1 MGEWK
6 LVKIGQFLKERGG
19 RYDPGDE
26 TIQGLKRLNKIDFS
40 GEIHLS
46 DKGSKTDMIVVEPGD
61 LVISGI
67 NVSKGA
73 IAVYYNSNHLSS
85 GLMKPS
91 VCKATANSF
100 NVFRPIFFIRRSL
113 SLPNDAIFCGFSN
126 MFSFAKLLFNIFW
139 VRLESSFLRGG
150 HESKFSFLSFARR
163 YICRV
168 LSELTPN
175 IFAISVNVDP
185 FFLRTYIFSSLSN

>member
-6 LVKIGQFLKERGG
+6 RAKIGRFLKERGG

-46 DKGSKTDMIVVEPGD
+46 DKGSKTDMIIVKPED

-73 IAVYYNSNHLSS
+73 LAVYHGEEPITATIHYSS
-85 GLMKPS
+85 Y
-91 VCKATANSF
+91 
-100 NVFRPIFFIRRSL
+100 VFDESQIDIDYFKRFVRSQ
-113 SLPNDAIFCGFSN
+113 
-126 MFSFAKLLFNIFW
+126 
-139 VRLESSFLRGG
+139 
-150 HESKFSFLSFARR
+150 
-163 YICRV
+163 
-168 LSELTPN
+168 
-175 IFAISVNVDP
+175 
-185 FFLRTYIFSSLSN
+185 